1 MAPLPAASTS
11 GLVARP
17 ALRPLCTPARRP
29 AGRGSAPAP
38 ARRVA
43 VAVMKP
49 PEKGDLDALEKLEAG
64 ERVRLE
70 SGDAFEELK
79 ALAESKKQSVN
90 RPQDPEKLDFVENPS
105 FEECFPNSVKMYKE
119 LEHNGSALKVP
130 FRRVML
136 DGGSGHIDLY
146 DTSGPQ
152 GINPR
157 EELPKLRTPW
167 VAKRAED
174 TKCCTQM
181 YYAKQGVITEEM
193 AFVAAR
199 EGRDPEYVR
208 SEVARGRAIIPANRC
223 HTELEPTIIG
233 RNFTTKINANM
244 GNSAVSSSIEE
255 EVEKLQWSTMWG
267 ADTIMDLST
276 GNDIHATREWVMR
289 NSPVPVGTVPIY
301 QCLEKADGVVEDI
314 TWELFRETLMEQ
326 AEQGVDYWTIHAGVL
341 LASIPLTAERLTG
354 IVSRGGSIH
363 AKLALLEHKE
373 NFAYEHWDEILDIC
387 AQYDITLSIG
397 DGLRPGCIKDAN
409 DAAQF
414 FELKVQGELTRRAW
428 EKNVQV
434 MNEGPGHV
442 PLNKIQDNMDKQLDW
457 CSEAPFYTL
466 GPLTTDIAPGYDHIT
481 SAIGAATIGAAGTA
495 LLCYV
500 TPKEH
505 LGLPNRDDVKQGVIA
520 YKIAAHA
527 ADLAKGLP
535 GAQSWDDELSWARF
549 EFRWSDQFN
558 LSLDPVTAKA
568 YHDAT
573 LPQEP
578 AKTAHFCSM
587 CGPKFCS
594 MNITQE
600 LREYAKSVS
609 NGDME
614 AAKESGMQEM
624 SDVFKQK
631 GAEVYHEPGQLKAE

>member
-233 RNFTTKINANM
+233 
-244 GNSAVSSSIEE
+244 E
-255 EVEKLQWSTMWG
+255 
-267 ADTIMDLST
+267 
-276 GNDIHATREWVMR
+276 
-289 NSPVPVGTVPIY
+289 PPP
-301 QCLEKADGVVEDI
+301 
-314 TWELFRETLMEQ
+314 
-326 AEQGVDYWTIHAGVL
+326 
-341 LASIPLTAERLTG
+341 P
-354 IVSRGGSIH
+354 
-363 AKLALLEHKE
+363 
-373 NFAYEHWDEILDIC
+373 
-387 AQYDITLSIG
+387 
-397 DGLRPGCIKDAN
+397 
-409 DAAQF
+409 
-414 FELKVQGELTRRAW
+414 
-428 EKNVQV
+428 
-434 MNEGPGHV
+434 
-442 PLNKIQDNMDKQLDW
+442 
-457 CSEAPFYTL
+457 
-466 GPLTTDIAPGYDHIT
+466 
-481 SAIGAATIGAAGTA
+481 
-495 LLCYV
+495 
-500 TPKEH
+500 
-505 LGLPNRDDVKQGVIA
+505 
-520 YKIAAHA
+520 
-527 ADLAKGLP
+527 
-535 GAQSWDDELSWARF
+535 
-549 EFRWSDQFN
+549 
-558 LSLDPVTAKA
+558 SL
-568 YHDAT
+568 
-573 LPQEP
+573 
-578 AKTAHFCSM
+578 
-587 CGPKFCS
+587 
-594 MNITQE
+594 
-600 LREYAKSVS
+600 
-609 NGDME
+609 
-614 AAKESGMQEM
+614 
-624 SDVFKQK
+624 
-631 GAEVYHEPGQLKAE
+631 